1 MRCASLVRNVR
12 ALPVRRRCKRNVTAY
27 LLLAGAWRFG
37 HRRHEA
43 VAAGSDGSCR
53 SGRLRAGARGRACLA
68 LFVATSIFCAA
79 PAWCADL
86 VPAAAVDHIEFESV
100 ANIGSFGAYYADLS
114 VTASPFA
121 PYYESGFKFRLTAS
135 DTRYTYFGDSTKTFI
150 SKGQDV
156 QTDLLAG
163 YGFQFDRWSLLLLAG
178 PSFLW
183 SSQIPGDSSP
193 PSSKSKVGAKAGIS
207 IYGNPTNDSLVYAQ
221 ASYSSASDAYYAQA
235 KYGRAF
241 WPSMPHLFVGPEIS
255 AAGRAI
261 DFNSIA
267 TGFQE
272 WRAGAF
278 ISGLML
284 GPLLVGVSAG
294 YLNDRQQGSGAYV
307 GTSVRTTF

>member
-1 MRCASLVRNVR
+1 MV
-12 ALPVRRRCKRNVTAY
+12 
-27 LLLAGAWRFG
+27 
-37 HRRHEA
+37 
-43 VAAGSDGSCR
+43 AGSEGSSR
-53 SGRLRAGARGRACLA
+53 IERLRAARWTRACLP
-68 LFVATSIFCAA
+68 LLVTISIFSAA
-79 PAWCADL
+79 PAWCTDL
-86 VPAAAVDHIEFESV
+86 VPATAADHIEFESV
-100 ANIGSFGAYYADLS
+100 ANIGSFGSYYADLS
-114 VTASPFA
+114 VTASPSA
-121 PYYESGFKFRLTAS
+121 PYYESGFKVRLTAS
-135 DTRYTYFGDSTKTFI
+135 DTRYTYFGDGTKTFI

-163 YGFQFDRWSLLLLAG
+163 YALRFDRWSLLLLAG

-183 SSQIPGDSSP
+183 SSQTPGDSSP
-193 PSSKSKVGAKAGIS
+193 PSSTSKVGAKAGVS

-235 KYGRAF
+235 KYGRAL
-241 WPSMPHLFVGPEIS
+241 WPSMPHLFIGPEIS

-261 DFNSIA
+261 DFHSIA

-278 ISGLML
+278 ISGLTL

-307 GTSVRTTF
+307 GTSVRATF